1 MELDGEMMS
10 GPLSLVPLLRSRSL
24 ALSLFRSLS
33 LSASRFRML
42 DANLVTGDSILDL
55 IGHRNDDGTARYEM
69 WRFDVISKTPLS
81 IRAGTSS
88 APFVWPTGEF
98 VEPNESVLV
107 DVRFIRRCEYDFTLS
122 LSLSLSRGSFVL

>member
-1 MELDGEMMS
+1 VARFLLS
-10 GPLSLVPLLRSRSL
+10 RCFAHVLSLSRSF
-24 ALSLFRSLS
+24 ALS

-107 DVRFIRRCEYDFTLS
+107 DIRFIRRCEYDFTLS
-122 LSLSLSRGSFVL
+122 LSLSLSLERERESFVL